1 MSLLTAIDINATGM
15 SAQRQRVEV
24 ATSNLANART
34 TRTIEGGPYRRQDV
48 VFKATP
54 FAETLASTSRNGWS
68 PRGVEV
74 VEVVDDPA
82 PFVESYE
89 PGHPDANEAG
99 YVSYPNVNSMQEMAN
114 LGNAARSYQ
123 ANIAAISV
131 LKTMIQRTLEIGR

>member
-15 SAQRQRVEV
+15 RAQRQRVEV

-34 TRTIEGGPYRRQDV
+34 TRTADGGPYRRQDV
-48 VFKATP
+48 VFQASP
-54 FAETLASTSRNGWS
+54 FAEALARTSGGGWT

-74 VEVVDDPA
+74 VGVVDDPT

-114 LGNAARSYQ
+114 LANASRSYQ
-123 ANIAAISV
+123 ANISAISV
-131 LKTMIQRTLEIGR
+131 LKTMIQRTLDIAR